1 MNVFWSRKMD
11 KKGINRTKMIGA
23 TLISSFLLGKE
34 IRSLQERYNDEKLL
48 QILVRVKLLGPKERY
63 LSLLQIDNSAVR
75 KHKRPSS
82 EHEF

>member
-23 TLISSFLLGKE
+23 TFISSFLLGKE
-34 IRSLQERYNDEKLL
+34 ISLQERYNDEKLL
-48 QILVRVKLLGPKERY
+48 QILVREKLHGPKERY
-63 LSLLQIDNSAVR
+63 LSLLQIDNSDVR